1 MEYYIATNTV
11 FVKKKKINAI
21 GKPGNSER
29 KSYKTFYNII
39 PIMSKV
45 YNICL

>member
-11 FVKKKKINAI
+11 FVKKINAI
-21 GKPGNSER
+21 GKPDNSER